1 MKGRVWFS
9 GLVTALALAGFAG
22 AALARTPVNATST
35 PGTTRAQA
43 SPAPAPTTPA
53 SPAPAQSP
61 GPAPSPAATPAPKQ
75 IVIPSEVQGE
85 LKQGTSAVL
94 RSDGSLYDAY
104 TFDGKQGQTI
114 TIRMESSQFDT
125 YLGLLD
131 PEGKIIGENDDAQQ
145 GSNNSAIQ
153 VTLPADGKYTIIA
166 NGYDRSSQGAYTLR
180 VSTAQ

>member
-1 MKGRVWFS
+1 MKGRVCFS

-22 AALARTPVNATST
+22 AAFARTPVNATST
-35 PGTTRAQA
+35 PSNNLAQA
-43 SPAPAPTTPA
+43 TPAPAPTTPA
-53 SPAPAQSP
+53 SPSPAQS
-61 GPAPSPAATPAPKQ
+61 PAPSPAATPAPKQ
-75 IVIPSEVQGE
+75 ITIPTEVQGE

-153 VTLPADGKYTIIA
+153 LTLPADGKYTIIA